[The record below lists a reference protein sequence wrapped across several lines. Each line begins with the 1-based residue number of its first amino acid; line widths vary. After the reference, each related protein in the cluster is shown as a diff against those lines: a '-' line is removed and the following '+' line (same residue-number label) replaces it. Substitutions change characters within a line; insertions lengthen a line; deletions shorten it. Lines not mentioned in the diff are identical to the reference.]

1 MLSKQHGLQIV
12 SRSKLEQQ
20 YSIWKALLQ
29 VIYCILN
36 KEGKRK
42 RKACLTNGI
51 KILLL
56 VALEEL
62 DHKNKNII

>member
-12 SRSKLEQQ
+12 SRSKLEQ
-20 YSIWKALLQ
+20 YLIWKALLQ